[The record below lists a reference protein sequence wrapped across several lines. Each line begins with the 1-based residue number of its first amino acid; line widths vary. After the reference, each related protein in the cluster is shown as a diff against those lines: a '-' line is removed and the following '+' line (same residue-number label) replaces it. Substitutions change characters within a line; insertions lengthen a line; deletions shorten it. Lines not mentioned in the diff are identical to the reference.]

1 MEFFKNHKKWILGA
15 IILFVLVVYYI
26 YTNSSQKEVNMQ
38 ELEEFVEKNTILNT
52 QEEQTEKEVQ
62 KIIIHVAGQVANP
75 GVVQLEE
82 GARITDAISAA
93 GGILEKADLQD
104 INLASIVEDGMKIY
118 IPSIEERKESFEKV
132 DQNSEMTDK
141 SGQTIKRNGKV
152 NINTASKKELTTL
165 EGIGETTA
173 DRIIEYR
180 KEIGKFKTIEDL
192 KNVKGIG
199 DAKFNKIKEK
209 VEV

>member
-15 IILFVLVVYYI
+15 IILFVLAVYYI

-38 ELEEFVEKNTILNT
+38 ELEEFVEENTILNT

-104 INLASIVEDGMKIY
+104 INLARILEDGMKIY
-118 IPSIEERKESFEKV
+118 IPSIEERNENFEKV

-141 SGQTIKRNGKV
+141 SGQTTKRNGKV

>member
-15 IILFVLVVYYI
+15 IILFVLVIYYI

-38 ELEEFVEKNTILNT
+38 ELEEFVEENTILNT

-93 GGILEKADLQD
+93 GGILEK
-104 INLASIVEDGMKIY
+104 GMKIY
-118 IPSIEERKESFEKV
+118 IPSIEERKENFEKV

-141 SGQTIKRNGKV
+141 SGQTTKRNGKV
-152 NINTASKKELTTL
+152 NINTASKKELITL